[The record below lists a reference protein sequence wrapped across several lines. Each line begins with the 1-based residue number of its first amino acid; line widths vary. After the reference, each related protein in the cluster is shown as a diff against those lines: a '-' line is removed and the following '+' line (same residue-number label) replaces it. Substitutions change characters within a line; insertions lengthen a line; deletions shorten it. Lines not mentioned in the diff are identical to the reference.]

1 MPLAV
6 AANPME
12 ECGMDGNRLAKIA
25 DWQQAL
31 VDGGHLPM
39 AISVVSRHGK
49 VAYVQA
55 TGYSDAE
62 NKVPIKEDDIF
73 RLYSM
78 TKVRR
83 SSARLLL
90 CSRTETSR

>member
-1 MPLAV
+1 
-6 AANPME
+6 
-12 ECGMDGNRLAKIA
+12 MDGSRLAKIA

-78 TKVRR
+78 TKPPVAVALLMLYEEGRFQLPLSHCRR
-83 SSARLLL
+83 P
-90 CSRTETSR
+90 